1 MVPAAST
8 PNQTN
13 GVDLAHSA
21 IRVAPQLLLF
31 ANSHASLYAQRCA
44 TTVMGNPN
52 SQTPLSATAE
62 RLQIKFQRTVVSE
75 GGGHSFESANRD
87 RDMACSGVLD
97 DINGYLDVA
106 IAKLPHT
113 SNDNPAIYMDLV
125 VVNHVLELLST
136 IADARVLLL
145 IDAVPS
151 QAAIAL
157 ISNRLPVAHT
167 PMLAATA

>member
-62 RLQIKFQRTVVSE
+62 RLQIKFERTVFPPKLPSLSYQTDCQSPIRRRLPPLLRKPSAPTQVSITAQ
-75 GGGHSFESANRD
+75 GPYRSAPCD
-87 RDMACSGVLD
+87 RLPLPLHGPFTTSEKGSCR
-97 DINGYLDVA
+97 YPPDVA
-106 IAKLPHT
+106 HPSSFGPRDKL
-113 SNDNPAIYMDLV
+113 
-125 VVNHVLELLST
+125 
-136 IADARVLLL
+136 
-145 IDAVPS
+145 
-151 QAAIAL
+151 
-157 ISNRLPVAHT
+157 
-167 PMLAATA
+167 